1 MLHTM
6 GHHLRRTACRWP
18 ASSGLQIR
26 GLHEGWAPSAPSL
39 AQARATT
46 ILSVRKA
53 DKAVLIGDGQV
64 TLGSSIVKPNATKVR
79 RIGSEREVLVGFA
92 GAAADS
98 LTLVDMLEKNIEKSP
113 GQVLRACIDLAQE
126 WRKDKILRRLDAVL
140 IVSAEEL
147 SLTLTGQGEVIEPYD
162 GIIAIG
168 SGSAYALGAARAL
181 MTVPDLDAEEIAE
194 RAMQVAADT
203 CVYTND
209 NFTKEVLH
217 IGGDRG
223 D

>member
-1 MLHTM
+1 MLQRHIM
-6 GHHLRRTACRWP
+6 QAKPLRSFLRPLHRNYHVSHHLE
-18 ASSGLQIR
+18 S
-26 GLHEGWAPSAPSL
+26 
-39 AQARATT
+39 QARATT
-46 ILSVRKA
+46 ILSVRKGN
-53 DKAVLIGDGQV
+53 KAVLIGDGQV

-79 RIGSEREVLVGFA
+79 RIGAEREVLVGFA

-98 LTLVDMLEKNIEKSP
+98 LTLVEMLERNIEKSP

-140 IVSAEEL
+140 IVSAEAL
-147 SLTLTGQGEVIEPYD
+147 SLTLTGQGEVIEPFD

-181 MTVPDLDAEEIAE
+181 MTVPELDAEDIAL

-209 NFTKEVLH
+209 NFTKEVLE
-217 IGGDRG
+217 IGKANAK
-223 D
+223 